1 MSLALTIFLFLVGL
15 VLIIKGGDWFVDA
28 AAWMAEA
35 SGMPKFLIGATIVS
49 VATTLPE
56 IIVSTMATHQFLE
69 QLLMAE
75 EDRFRP
81 MAMMIGPVTIG
92 GKKRMTLL
100 APKAL
105 NRAARMTY
113 IRPAHSTQK
122 QA

>member
-56 IIVSTMATHQFLE
+56 IIVSTMA
-69 QLLMAE
+69 
-75 EDRFRP
+75 DSNRRP
-81 MAMMIGPVTIG
+81 PACEAG
-92 GKKRMTLL
+92 
-100 APKAL
+100 AL
-105 NRAARMTY
+105 T
-113 IRPAHSTQK
+113 S
-122 QA
+122 

>member
-1 MSLALTIFLFLVGL
+1 MILTMPLPQMLQ
-15 VLIIKGGDWFVDA
+15 A
-28 AAWMAEA
+28 TMMAMA
-35 SGMPKFLIGATIVS
+35 
-49 VATTLPE
+49 
-56 IIVSTMATHQFLE
+56 TMATHQFLE
-69 QLLMAE
+69 QLLMAD

-100 APKAL
+100 APNAL

-113 IRPAHSTQK
+113 IRPAHRTPK

>member
-1 MSLALTIFLFLVGL
+1 MILIMPLPQMLA
-15 VLIIKGGDWFVDA
+15 A
-28 AAWMAEA
+28 M
-35 SGMPKFLIGATIVS
+35 MM
-49 VATTLPE
+49 
-56 IIVSTMATHQFLE
+56 TMATIAIHQFCA

-92 GKKRMTLL
+92 GKKRMTFF

-105 NRAARMTY
+105 NSAERMTY
-113 IRPAHSTQK
+113 TRPAHATPK